1 MLVAKV
7 HSSYRVVVALC
18 DANLIGKRFEQD
30 IRELDIRAT
39 FFKEKELT
47 HDEAVRMLQSYARED
62 ANFNIVGPKAIKA
75 AQDAGLIGEESIAT
89 IQNVPFTLILL

>member
-18 DANLIGKRFEQD
+18 DADLIGKRFEQD
-30 IRELDIRAT
+30 IRQLDIRAT
-39 FFKEKELT
+39 FFKEQELT
-47 HDEAVRMLQSYARED
+47 HEQAVKMLQSYAKED

-75 AQDAGLIGEESIAT
+75 AQDAGIITEENVAT
-89 IQNVPFTLILL
+89 IQKIPFTLILL